1 LALFVA
7 VFCSMQVMV
16 CACPAY
22 VTQPGDIPA
31 DINQLLR
38 FASWVPSLPV
48 VFFASGPFFAEPV
61 ST

>member
-1 LALFVA
+1 
-7 VFCSMQVMV
+7 MQVMV

-48 VFFASGPFFAEPV
+48 VFFASGPFFAAPV